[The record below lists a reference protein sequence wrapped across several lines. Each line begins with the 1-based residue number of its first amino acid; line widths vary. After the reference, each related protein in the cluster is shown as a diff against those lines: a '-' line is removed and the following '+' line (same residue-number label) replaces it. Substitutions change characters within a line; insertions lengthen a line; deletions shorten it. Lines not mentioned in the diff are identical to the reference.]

1 MKQKLHW
8 PFENTLKKYF
18 TTRIPNTKFH
28 MAINGEDWQ
37 KNISG
42 SKISRSVIGWLN
54 FKKISM
60 FENR

>member
-37 KNISG
+37 KR
-42 SKISRSVIGWLN
+42 SREARYQGL
-54 FKKISM
+54 
-60 FENR
+60 